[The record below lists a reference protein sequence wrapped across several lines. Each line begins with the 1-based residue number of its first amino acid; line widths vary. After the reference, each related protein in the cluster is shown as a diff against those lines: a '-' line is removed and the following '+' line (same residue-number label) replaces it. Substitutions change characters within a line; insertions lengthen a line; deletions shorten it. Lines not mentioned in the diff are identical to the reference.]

1 MKLKILAGVAALAL
15 LAACQP
21 AAQKPAEAPAAAAPA
36 APVPKVVEA
45 TAGLY
50 VLEKTHASVTF
61 QVLHMGLSN
70 YTARFAK
77 FDSTLEID
85 PTKPAEAKLTA
96 TIDPTSIRT
105 DYPGDYKATHKGSG
119 FKSWDED
126 LAKSD
131 KFFNAGKFAEIKF
144 VSTGIELTGEDTAKI
159 TGDLTMLGVTK
170 PLTLDAKL
178 NGAMASHP
186 FVKTPALGFSATGT
200 VKRSEWGMTYLTP
213 NVGDDVKLIIEAEYI
228 QAPKGNA
235 VQKADA
241 PKTDEPTAQPTGTR
255 RPSGG

>member
-1 MKLKILAGVAALAL
+1 MKLKILAGAAALAL

-21 AAQKPAEAPAAAAPA
+21 AAQKPADAPAAEAA
-36 APVPKVVEA
+36 APVAKVVEA
-45 TAGLY
+45 TAGTY
-50 VLEKTHASVTF
+50 KLEKTHASVTF
-61 QVLHMGLSN
+61 QVMHMGLSN

-85 PTKPAEAKLTA
+85 PAKPTEAKLTA
-96 TIDPTSIRT
+96 TIDPTSVRT
-105 DYPGDYKATHKGSG
+105 DYPGDYKATHKGTG

-144 VSTGIELTGEDTAKI
+144 VSTGITLTGSDTAAI

-170 PLTLDAKL
+170 PITLDAKL

-186 FVKTPALGFSATGT
+186 FAKTPALGFSATGT
-200 VKRSEWGMTYLTP
+200 IKRSEWGMTYLTP
-213 NVGDDVKLIIEAEYI
+213 NIGDDVKLIIEAEYI
-228 QAPKGNA
+228 QAPPAAATEKKPG
-235 VQKADA
+235 
-241 PKTDEPTAQPTGTR
+241 
-255 RPSGG
+255 